1 MLITPRP
8 GLLYPRGELL
18 YRLRR
23 DDRVLAAGRTR
34 NMVVN
39 EGKNDFLN
47 MIFNGGTTQGM
58 ASLDWWLAVVDSSG
72 FSAFDVTDTLVTHAG
87 WTEFTDYT
95 PALPSLYSGDEP
107 TSRGYWWRNGAS
119 SGEVLGADGTGS
131 VTFTFSNGTTKVIQ
145 GIFVTT
151 DQTRDGTTGIIW
163 ATASFVSPVTVNSGD
178 TMNLHYN
185 VSL

>member
-58 ASLDWWLAVVDSSG
+58 ASLDWWLGIVDSSG
-72 FSAFDVTDTLVTHAG
+72 FSAFDVTDGLTSHAG
-87 WTEFTDYT
+87 WSEFTDYT
-95 PALPSLYSGDEP
+95 PVLPSLYSGQES
-107 TSRGYWWRNGAS
+107 TSRGYWWRGGAS
-119 SGEVLGADGTGS
+119 AGEVLGTDGTGDN
-131 VTFTFSNGTTKVIQ
+131 TFTFSNGTTKMLQ

-151 DQTRDGTTGIIW
+151 DQTRDGTSGIIW
-163 ATASFVSPVTVNSGD
+163 ATAAFTSPITVNDGD
-178 TMNLHYN
+178 VMDLYYN

>member
-8 GLLYPRGELL
+8 GLLYPRGALI
-18 YRLRR
+18 YTLRR
-23 DDRVLAAGRTR
+23 DGRVLTSGRTR
-34 NMVVN
+34 NTVVN

-47 MIFNGGTTQGM
+47 KIFNGGTTQGM
-58 ASLDWWLAVVDSSG
+58 ASLDWWLGIVDNSG
-72 FSAFDVTDTLVTHAG
+72 FGAFDVTDTLVTHSG

-95 PALPSLYSGDEP
+95 PVLPSLYSGQES

-119 SGEVLGADGTGS
+119 SGEVLGADATGS
-131 VTFTFSNGTTKVIQ
+131 ITFTFSNGTTKMLQ

-151 DQTRDGTTGIIW
+151 DQTRDGTSGIIW
-163 ATASFVSPVTVNSGD
+163 ATAPFVSPVTVNSGD